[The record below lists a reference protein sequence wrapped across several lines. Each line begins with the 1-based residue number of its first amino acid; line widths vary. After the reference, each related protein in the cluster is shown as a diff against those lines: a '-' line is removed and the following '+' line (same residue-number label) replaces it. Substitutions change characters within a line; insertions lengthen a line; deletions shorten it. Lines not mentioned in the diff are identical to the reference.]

1 MAISP
6 TGIRTAISGVMIV
19 LGLFVAG
26 RLFVRPDQPL
36 TGTVV
41 LDAAFAF
48 FFLARGTLYFWTMKR
63 RSRGQ

>member
-1 MAISP
+1 MATS
-6 TGIRTAISGVMIV
+6 GIGTRAVISGVMIV
-19 LGLFVAG
+19 LGLVIAV

-48 FFLARGTLYFWTMKR
+48 FFLARGALYFWTMRR
-63 RSRGQ
+63 RSRG